1 MKNRA
6 AADRFFPPCR
16 TSGGDGR
23 PRLGKSVGRSVGALL
38 MLLSLNAC
46 RPSDE
51 NAANAGGPPAY
62 VAPAPEPR
70 RNPHPSPEVHQW
82 LQASQSVRT
91 QLAKLHAELASL
103 QQIHL
108 ENHFDDFL
116 KLDPATM
123 EPAQL
128 YYLQHFL
135 EHGHFRIERETL
147 LQLLETT
154 RSRQAASASLSPAS
168 ISTFSPESN
177 SDSNADS
184 NSDSA
189 IAPPPAAP
197 PTSDIAARLQS
208 ALRRDETL
216 LIDLE
221 TAIER
226 YRSTGEDP
234 IQIPPIISEEE
245 LQRTREKVANLL
257 KTERLKI
264 GELDGKIAA
273 LRAAR

>member
-1 MKNRA
+1 MKKVSA
-6 AADRFFPPCR
+6 AARISR
-16 TSGGDGR
+16 RRSGDGWGVCG
-23 PRLGKSVGRSVGALL
+23 LGRTCLRSSAAALI
-38 MLLSLNAC
+38 LLSLNAC
-46 RPSDE
+46 RPSEE
-51 NAANAGGPPAY
+51 NAAASGGPASY
-62 VAPAPEPR
+62 VAPPPEPR
-70 RNPHPSPEVHQW
+70 RNPTPSPEVHQW
-82 LQASQSVRT
+82 LQASQSVRA

-116 KLDPATM
+116 KLDPATL

-147 LQLLETT
+147 LQLLETART
-154 RSRQAASASLSPAS
+154 RRASAAAAPAS
-168 ISTFSPESN
+168 PE
-177 SDSNADS
+177 
-184 NSDSA
+184 
-189 IAPPPAAP
+189 
-197 PTSDIAARLQS
+197 IAARLEA

-221 TAIER
+221 TAISR
-226 YRSTGEDP
+226 YRSTGDDP
-234 IQIPPIISEEE
+234 INVPPIISEEE
-245 LQRTREKVANLL
+245 LQRTREKVTALL
-257 KTERLKI
+257 KAERLKI